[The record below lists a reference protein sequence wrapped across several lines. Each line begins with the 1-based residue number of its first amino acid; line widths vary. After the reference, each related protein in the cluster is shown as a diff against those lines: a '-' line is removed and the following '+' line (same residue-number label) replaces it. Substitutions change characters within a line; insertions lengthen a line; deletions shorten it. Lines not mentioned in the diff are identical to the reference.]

1 MLDQINC
8 FWFLSGQN
16 KIKTYEART
25 KAKTSIM
32 EYKDG
37 RWITS
42 KIYKKIA
49 KFQRKM
55 FKWTVFEMVLERK
68 IGISLPSQVL
78 NNCFNPCIWKRENIC
93 MVSNFQVFKT
103 KAVIFN
109 FPCGLASPQWINAK
123 KHFCQL
129 YLPLKKIR

>member
-1 MLDQINC
+1 MRR
-8 FWFLSGQN
+8 GQ
-16 KIKTYEART
+16 KQ
-25 KAKTSIM
+25 
-32 EYKDG
+32 
-37 RWITS
+37 
-42 KIYKKIA
+42 KIA
-49 KFQRKM
+49 LWSIKMDGELRAKSTRKSPNSREKCSNIDTSSTIPKSWLGVKC
-55 FKWTVFEMVLERK
+55 FTRTVFEMVLERK

-109 FPCGLASPQWINAK
+109 FPCGLASPQWVNAK